1 MFYQAWFRKNRQGS
15 GKNVQLNMYYLLNLP
30 LIMMYAHS
38 KITASDN
45 FVIYKNYYF
54 QVCFL
59 EKCKM
64 INRLIGSAEE
74 EYVFNFFL

>member
-38 KITASDN
+38 EIMASDN
-45 FVIYKNYYF
+45 FVIYKNY
-54 QVCFL
+54 CFPG
-59 EKCKM
+59 M
-64 INRLIGSAEE
+64 
-74 EYVFNFFL
+74 FP